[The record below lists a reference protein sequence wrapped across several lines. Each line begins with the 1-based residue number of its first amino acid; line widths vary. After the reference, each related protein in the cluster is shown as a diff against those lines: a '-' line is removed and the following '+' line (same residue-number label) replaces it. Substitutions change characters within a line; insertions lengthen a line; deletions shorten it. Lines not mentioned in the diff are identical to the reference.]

1 MLSEL
6 IFLIVILWS
15 YIVLKHSHL
24 IVLSVCLQ
32 TSDKEVAAVLWAEEQ
47 ADSIR
52 GCKTVKLS

>member
-1 MLSEL
+1 MLSEF

-24 IVLSVCLQ
+24 VVLSVCLQ
-32 TSDKEVAAVLWAEEQ
+32 TSDKEVAAVLWAEQ

-52 GCKTVKLS
+52 GCKTAKFS